1 MLFPSGAWSRRRQS
15 RGTHNQIPG
24 SIPLGADLNKREDGE
39 GGERVQ
45 LWVVEATRRVGRV
58 VRATPGRCSFFRSCL
73 LCFTYI

>member
-24 SIPLGADLNKREDGE
+24 SIPLGADLNKGEDGE
-39 GGERVQ
+39 GGEGVQ

-58 VRATPGRCSFFRSCL
+58 VRATPGRCSFLEIFL
-73 LCFTYI
+73 LFYMSS